1 MDGINKITINKTAAT
16 IKTNRYFKNGAT
28 FMKIAVFLDGG
39 GYEFSGRSVVEVT
52 KEIQAIAKKSPE
64 AMFLILETNYD

>member
-1 MDGINKITINKTAAT
+1 MDEINQITINKTAAT

-28 FMKIAVFLDGG
+28 FMKIAVFLDEGS
-39 GYEFSGRSVVEVT
+39 YEFSGCSVIEVT
-52 KEIQAIAKKSPE
+52 KEVQAIAKKSPE